1 VDNLETIYRQLVR
14 LFRADCLGAR

>member
-14 LFRADCLGAR
+14 LFRADCLGAG